1 MLRKP
6 VRNRKQDFEKGL
18 AKKRQEEYVLRLYVA
33 GLTPAATR
41 AILNIKEICEQHL
54 EGRYDLQV
62 IDIYQ
67 QPALAEGEQIVAV
80 PTLVKKLPQPLRK
93 FIGDL
98 SDRDRLLFGLDLKQK
113 GGE

>member
-1 MLRKP
+1 MPRKP
-6 VRNRKQDFEKGL
+6 IRDRAKDFEKGIK
-18 AKKRQEEYVLRLYVA
+18 KKRQQEYVLRLYVA

-67 QPALAEGEQIVAV
+67 QPALAEGEQIIAV
-80 PTLVKKLPQPLRK
+80 PTLVKQLPQPLRK

-98 SDRDRLLFGLDLKQK
+98 SDPDKLLFGLDVKQK
-113 GGE
+113 G